1 MKLTLLVLASAGGLA
16 AQNFEVSF
24 SAGPSLLQNANLGSA
39 SVGGPANDY
48 KLADGF
54 RFGFRMTVNSL
65 KRSGHEFGY
74 SYVRTQLQSGG
85 SSAGQ
90 QGMAIHNGFY
100 DFLLYGTKEGAR
112 VRPFAAGGGQ
122 FSNFV
127 PPGASATQGGGSTK
141 VGLNYGGGV
150 KFKLASSWLLR
161 FDLRQYISG
170 KPFGLYNASGMIRQT
185 EISAGIGFTL

>member
-1 MKLTLLVLASAGGLA
+1 MKLIILVLGTLSVLP

-24 SAGPSLLQNANLGSA
+24 SAGPSLLQNPNLGSG
-39 SVGGPANDY
+39 STTGPADDF
-48 KLADGF
+48 KLTDGF
-54 RFGFRMTVNSL
+54 RFGFRMTVNNL
-65 KRSGHEFGY
+65 NKFGHEFGY
-74 SYVRTQLQSGG
+74 AYARTKLQTGG
-85 SSAGQ
+85 SPVGE

-112 VRPFAAGGGQ
+112 IRPFAAGGGQ

-141 VGLNYGGGV
+141 VGVNYGGGI
-150 KFKLASSWLLR
+150 KIKLASSWLLR
-161 FDLRQYISG
+161 FDLRQYLSG
-170 KPFGLYNASGMIRQT
+170 KPFGLYNAPGTIRQT

>member
-1 MKLTLLVLASAGGLA
+1 MKLTVLVLASAGALF

-24 SAGPSLLQNANLGSA
+24 SGGQNLLQNANLGSA
-39 SVGGPANDY
+39 SPSGPANDY
-48 KLADGF
+48 SLADGF

-65 KRSGHEFGY
+65 NKSGHEFGY
-74 SYVRTQLQSGG
+74 GYSRTQLQSGG

-100 DFLLYGTKEGAR
+100 DFLVYGTREGAR
-112 VRPFAAGGGQ
+112 IRPFAAGGGQ

-127 PPGASATQGGGSTK
+127 PPGSSATQGGGSTK

-150 KFKLASSWLLR
+150 KIKVASSWLVRL
-161 FDLRQYISG
+161 DLRQYISG
-170 KPFGLYNASGMIRQT
+170 KPFGLYNASGMLRQT
-185 EISAGIGFTL
+185 EISAGVGFTL